1 MPEAASSISARTM
14 ASRISG
20 GACARD
26 SGRKASGSSL
36 SDIVG
41 FSLDLGHAAIDVKL
55 DSCDVTR
62 FFRCKEGNRFGDLIR
77 ISQSAQGNSF
87 CEIAL
92 HLCQRVALLP
102 AVENRRIDVS
112 GADRIHANMAGF
124 LILGSSAHGQCGGRL
139 RGGGGAC
146 RRRSLYLILR
156 SRERY

>member
-77 ISQSAQGNSF
+77 ISQSAQGNGF

-112 GADRIHANMAGF
+112 GADRIHANVAVLQLVGP
-124 LILGSSAHGQCGGRL
+124 GARERADRRL
-139 RGGGGAC
+139 GGAVDA
-146 RRRSLYLILR
+146 
-156 SRERY
+156 